1 MAITGPSDSG
11 KSTLLHCLAGVL
23 VPDSVVMIALS
34 IAVHSVETTAQ
45 HRREMAALVATG
57 VSTSV
62 LTAAQRTE
70 CLLTSLPL
78 ALAGSAAGSIGYGWL
93 AAVSPGAY
101 VGGAAALLLAA
112 LVVAGSVLVTT
123 ALVRPWLVAA
133 VDPGN
138 LRTE

>member
-1 MAITGPSDSG
+1 MCA
-11 KSTLLHCLAGVL
+11 LLAVA
-23 VPDSVVMIALS
+23 MIALS

-45 HRREMAALVATG
+45 HRREMAALLATG
-57 VSTSV
+57 VPTSV
-62 LTAAQRTE
+62 LSAAQRTE

-78 ALAGSAAGSIGYGWL
+78 ALAGSAAGSFGYGWL
-93 AAVSPGAY
+93 VGLSPEAY
-101 VGGAAALLLAA
+101 AGGAAALVLSA

-133 VDPGN
+133 VDPAH